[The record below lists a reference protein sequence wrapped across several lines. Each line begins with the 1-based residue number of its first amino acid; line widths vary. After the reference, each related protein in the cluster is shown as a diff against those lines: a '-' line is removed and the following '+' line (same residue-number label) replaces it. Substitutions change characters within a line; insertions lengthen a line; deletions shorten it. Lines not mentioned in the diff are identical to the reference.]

1 MFVNMK
7 EMLAGMAKGSRGL
20 ILLWGSFVA
29 LTADAVLCGSKMH
42 AIYTVPHELDI
53 LVRQQAGHI
62 QGMTCSE
69 RAIYL
74 SHKLGIE
81 KIGWD
86 GKWIKH
92 VDAPPHLGDIF
103 YDRGKIY
110 GAFFLSGLKDGADQG
125 MVRVWDE
132 ELNAIG
138 EKRLKT
144 GIDGIA
150 VLNETIYFSPDPD
163 GVKPHDG
170 CYIGRLD
177 MHLNELAPVKL
188 DLGYR
193 IQYGVQTM
201 VTDGKDVFLVCYG
214 APRNEGN
221 PNGYN
226 TTRMSVDLK
235 PLENYRFGG
244 SEGLALVPKSISK
257 RNNPVFMMVCAL
269 GGNMQGWYR
278 DPVNN
283 PPCIR
288 LDFYEFAEG
297 CFKDITIR

>member
-1 MFVNMK
+1 MLGMK
-7 EMLAGMAKGSRGL
+7 REKIFSMLMA
-20 ILLWGSFVA
+20 A
-29 LTADAVLCGSKMH
+29 LVMAVPTQGEEAKMH
-42 AIYTVPHELDI
+42 AVYTVPHELDI
-53 LVRQQAGHI
+53 LVQRQSGHI
-62 QGMTCSE
+62 QGMACSE

-92 VDAPPHLGDIF
+92 VDAPSHLGDIF

-110 GAFFLSGLKDGADQG
+110 GAFVLSGVKGGADQG
-125 MVRVWDE
+125 MVRIWDE
-132 ELNAIG
+132 DLNAIG

-150 VLNETIYFSPDPD
+150 VLNGIIYYSPDPD

-170 CYIGRLD
+170 CHIGRLD
-177 MHLNELAPVKL
+177 MKLNELASVKL

-201 VTDGKDVFLVCYG
+201 ATDGKDIFLVCYG
-214 APRNEGN
+214 APQNEGN
-221 PNGYN
+221 PNRYN
-226 TTRMSVDLK
+226 TTRMSAEMK

-257 RNNPVFMMVCAL
+257 RDDPVFMMVCAL

-283 PPCIR
+283 PPRIR
-288 LDFYEFAEG
+288 LDFYEYSEG
-297 CFKDITIR
+297 RFKDITIR